1 MNTHELPM
9 ILFTVIAQMSVGTFL
24 VLGVIDVAVMRGRF
38 KDSAT
43 RVVEPVLYAI
53 GPALVLGLLVSMLHM
68 NDITNVFNVFRHWN
82 SSWLSREII
91 FGVAFAALGFATAI
105 VTWLRAGS
113 VALRRVLS
121 AVTALAGI
129 ALVWAMSQIY
139 YSVVTIPAWHTAIV
153 PLHFFGTTIILG
165 ALAVGSALMVTA
177 AIRARNEPKPATK
190 TTTKPAP
197 TSGFA
202 AMVKGRIAEINAP
215 TSADEWALTTSIV
228 RWIAVVTAIAGLVIL
243 LSYPVHIADLAQGN
257 ATAQAAA
264 AVFSGGFFIAR
275 MVLLAISAIL
285 LAFFA
290 FSTARNTLRE
300 RPGWLV
306 TLMVSAFVL
315 AAIAEIMGRSLH
327 YDSMLR
333 IGI

>member
-38 KDSAT
+38 KDSGT
-43 RVVEPVLYAI
+43 RVVEPILYAI

-105 VTWLRAGS
+105 MTWLRAGS
-113 VALRRVLS
+113 PMLRRVLS
-121 AVTALAGI
+121 AVTAVVGI

-139 YSVVTIPAWHTAIV
+139 YSVVTVPAWHTAIV
-153 PLHFFGTTIILG
+153 PLQFFGTTIILG
-165 ALAVGSALMVTA
+165 ALAVGSALMITA
-177 AIRARNEPKPATK
+177 AIRARNESKSA
-190 TTTKPAP
+190 TKPAP
-197 TSGFA
+197 TSKFG
-202 AMVKGRIAEINAP
+202 AMIRGRIAEINAP
-215 TSADEWALTTSIV
+215 TSADEWALSTSIV
-228 RWIAVVTAIAGLVIL
+228 RWIAMVTAIAGLVVL
-243 LSYPVHIADLAQGN
+243 LSYPVHIADLAQGD
-257 ATAQAAA
+257 ATAQKAA
-264 AVFSGGFFIAR
+264 AVFSGAFFIAR
-275 MVLLAISAIL
+275 MVLLAVSAVL

-290 FSTARNTLRE
+290 FSTARKMLRE

>member
-24 VLGVIDVAVMRGRF
+24 VLGVIDIAVMRGRF

-105 VTWLRAGS
+105 MTWLRAGS
-113 VALRRVLS
+113 PMLRRVLS
-121 AVTALAGI
+121 AVTAVVGI

-139 YSVVTIPAWHTAIV
+139 YTVITIPAWHTAIV

-165 ALAVGSALMVTA
+165 ALAVGSALMITA
-177 AIRARNEPKPATK
+177 AIRARNESKPATK
-190 TTTKPAP
+190 PGP
-197 TSGFA
+197 TSGFGS
-202 AMVKGRIAEINAP
+202 MVRGRVAEINAP
-215 TSADEWALTTSIV
+215 TSDDEWALSTSIV
-228 RWIAVVTAIAGLVIL
+228 RWIAVVTAVAGLVVL
-243 LSYPVHIADLAQGN
+243 LSYPVHIADLAQGD
-257 ATAQAAA
+257 ATAQKAA
-264 AVFSGGFFIAR
+264 AVFSGAFFIAR
-275 MVLLAISAIL
+275 MVLLAVSAVL
-285 LAFFA
+285 LALFA
-290 FSTARNTLRE
+290 FTTARDTLRDK
-300 RPGWLV
+300 PGWLV

-315 AAIAEIMGRSLH
+315 AVIAEIMGRSLH

>member
-38 KDSAT
+38 KDSGT
-43 RVVEPVLYAI
+43 RVVEPILYAI

-105 VTWLRAGS
+105 MTWLRAGS
-113 VALRRVLS
+113 PMLRRVLS
-121 AVTALAGI
+121 AVTAVVGI

-139 YSVVTIPAWHTAIV
+139 YSVVTVPAWHTAIV

-165 ALAVGSALMVTA
+165 ALAVGSALMITA
-177 AIRARNEPKPATK
+177 AIRARNESKSA
-190 TTTKPAP
+190 TKPAP
-197 TSGFA
+197 TSKFG
-202 AMVKGRIAEINAP
+202 AMIRGRIAEINAP
-215 TSADEWALTTSIV
+215 TSADEWALSTSIV
-228 RWIAVVTAIAGLVIL
+228 RWIAMVTAIAGLVVL
-243 LSYPVHIADLAQGN
+243 LSYPVHIADLAQGD
-257 ATAQAAA
+257 ATAQKAA
-264 AVFSGGFFIAR
+264 AVFSGAFFIAR
-275 MVLLAISAIL
+275 MVLLAVSAVL

-290 FSTARNTLRE
+290 FSTARKMLRE